1 MQFQSSWFDLCFVI
15 DCLGGGNGSQVKT
28 RIDMTTG
35 GSLSA
40 ATIWNDKEFFWEL
53 FLNNNNNN
61 NNNSM

>member
-40 ATIWNDKEFFWEL
+40 ATI
-53 FLNNNNNN
+53 
-61 NNNSM
+61 